1 MLTSCG
7 HFGGCGCAAH
17 HGCCLDCP
25 FLTCSLGLGRADYE
39 ESTNPIMKRVEEA
52 AALNVRGLSATSAA
66 RALGV
71 STRTVYR
78 RWRYARE

>member
-1 MLTSCG
+1 
-7 HFGGCGCAAH
+7 
-17 HGCCLDCP
+17 
-25 FLTCSLGLGRADYE
+25 LGLGRADYE
-39 ESTNPIMKRVEEA
+39 EATNPIMKRVEEA